1 MITKKEFERRNY
13 RRQNPS
19 KIPVRCV
26 ETLQYYESIAE
37 AARQTGICQTSICD
51 CIHYQ
56 QRTAGGYHWITNKK
70 YCRIYV
76 CKVNYWIENSYLDKE
91 NQDRVKSLYKAYLQ
105 GIELNLYSKLILG
118 MIDKDIIKPQKEAF
132 IQDLIDRIDRYNDMR
147 VNGANFN

>member
-26 ETLQYYESIAE
+26 ETSQYYESIAE
-37 AARQTGICQTSICD
+37 AARQTGICETSIRD

-70 YCRIYV
+70 YCRIFE

-91 NQDRVKSLYKAYLQ
+91 NQDRTKLLYKAYLY
-105 GIELNLYSKLILG
+105 GIELNPYFKIIIN
-118 MIDKDIIKPQKEAF
+118 MIKNDIVNPQKEAF

-147 VNGANFN
+147 VNGAEF

>member
-1 MITKKEFERRNY
+1 MITKEEFEKRQYQRR
-13 RRQNPS
+13 NPS

-26 ETLQYYESIAE
+26 ETSQYYESIAE
-37 AARQTGICQTSICD
+37 AARQTGICETSIGN

-70 YCRIYV
+70 YCRIYI
-76 CKVNYWIENSYLDKE
+76 CKLYYWIENSFLDKE

-105 GIELNLYSKLILG
+105 GIELNPYFKIILS
-118 MIDKDIIKPQKEAF
+118 MVKNDIVNPQKEAF

-147 VNGANFN
+147 VNGTEF